1 MLNWL
6 SSRLKHAQTD
16 HPLGSNKAID
26 RYLAEIPVANP
37 QHTLAAL
44 DDWLEAPS
52 RLFSELPSASAAHA
66 LIRLDDFAQ
75 HAVTL
80 CWDSYFGDGG
90 KRDYSAEIVL
100 KRLETHYAN
109 LAAVCDLALAAL
121 AAGDGKRDPD
131 PNLLARLG
139 IRAMMALTA
148 RKKIGHFAY
157 QWPDEDWWKAAHT
170 LLFRARDAG
179 VLHTRQAAYP
189 AGELSSVWR
198 EYLIALFFEVAPL
211 ANLTPQQMDALDRI
225 VRWAQPHFICIDAF
239 SPHTPFRIRLDENS
253 GPVRCAP
260 GQSDDPAWRYFGPG
274 AAHAHLVKLRA
285 MLSTGRAPDW
295 LPMHCN
301 RQENL
306 DLAQALLQ
314 HWSMSPPKRAQDR
327 QHQAGHLLA
336 TPGFI
341 IARRMIAASEFA
353 RSGRSLDYGGQ
364 IKYRTLMRGDRPP
377 EPETTETKTPLENL
391 QLLETAGDRQMMDQW
406 EVIDLSAQ
414 GLGARFAYR
423 RSWQTIGALVA
434 YRYTEEVDWHVGIVR
449 RLGRSHGVPN
459 VGLSIFPGV
468 PRCAQLEALNRED
481 EGVWQQQTRDTSGH
495 GLIDAILVSQEARL
509 LLLPKDIF
517 SLERRVDLLL
527 GGQRLALRLAGIQ
540 ASGDDYDLVI
550 FREVDA

>member
-6 SSRLKHAQTD
+6 SSRLKQGQAD

-26 RYLAEIPVANP
+26 RYLAEVPVANP

-52 RLFSELPSASAAHA
+52 RLFAELPPADATHA

-75 HAVTL
+75 PAVGL

-90 KRDYSAEIVL
+90 KRDYSAEIAL
-100 KRLETHYAN
+100 KRLEAHYAN
-109 LAAVCDLALAAL
+109 IAATCEQALAAL
-121 AAGDGKRDPD
+121 AAGDGKREPD
-131 PNLLARLG
+131 RNLLARLG
-139 IRAMMALTA
+139 IRAMAALAA
-148 RKKIGHFAY
+148 RKKIGHFSY
-157 QWPDEDWWKAAHT
+157 QWPDEAWWKATHE

-189 AGELSSVWR
+189 GGELSSVWR

-225 VRWAQPHFICIDAF
+225 VRWAQEHFICIDAF
-239 SPHTPFRIRLDENS
+239 SPHTPFRIRLDETNA
-253 GPVRCAP
+253 PVRCAP

-274 AAHAHLVKLRA
+274 PALSHLVKLRA

-295 LPMHCN
+295 LPAHCN
-301 RQENL
+301 RQESL
-306 DLAQALLQ
+306 DLVQALLQ
-314 HWSMSPPKRAQDR
+314 HWSMTPPKRAQDR
-327 QHQAGHLLA
+327 QRREGRLLVA
-336 TPGFI
+336 QGFV

-364 IKYRTLMRGDRPP
+364 IKYRTLMRGDHQP
-377 EPETTETKTPLENL
+377 EAEAVEPKTPLENL

-406 EVIDLSAQ
+406 EIIDLSAQ

-434 YRYTEEVDWHVGIVR
+434 YRHVEEVDWRVGIVR

-459 VGLSIFPGV
+459 AGLSIFAGI

-495 GLIDAILVSQEARL
+495 GLIDAILVSHAERL
-509 LLLPKDIF
+509 LLLPKDIY

-527 GGQRLALRLAGIQ
+527 GGQRLALRLAGVQ
-540 ASGDDYDLVI
+540 ASGDDYDLVL
-550 FREVDA
+550 FREVDG